1 MTNFLLKSISPQA
14 ATIYRLLESRQA
26 MSAKDVG
33 KRLGIFP
40 NAVYRA
46 VRQLLE
52 LGIVE
57 ELNGYPKKYAA
68 RPLSEGLDLFS
79 SIMRQ
84 NFQETFDKNNKSL
97 GHRNF
102 LKITFVQKRSQT
114 IKMTDRDTTAAR
126 ENINLIA
133 SGLDLP
139 AETLLVNK
147 RAVERGV
154 RVRLLVQNLKEVNA
168 DRLRSWSKAGIE
180 VRYYPNMEARIY
192 LFDHKIVYMTSY
204 DPKNRREALGVR
216 FEYPPLT
223 ALLDELF
230 EQRWKLGKEIGSIV

>member
-1 MTNFLLKSISPQA
+1 MTNFLLKSIPPQA
-14 ATIYRLLESRQA
+14 ATIYQLLENQKP
-26 MSAKDVG
+26 MSAKEVG
-33 KRLGIFP
+33 KHLGIFP

-46 VRQLLE
+46 VSQLLE
-52 LGIVE
+52 LGIME

-84 NFQETFDKNNKSL
+84 NFQETFDKKNKGL
-97 GHRNF
+97 GRHSF
-102 LKITFVQKRSQT
+102 LKIAFVQKRSQT
-114 IKMTDRDTTAAR
+114 IQMTDRDTRAAR

-154 RVRLLVQNLKEVNA
+154 RVRLLIQNLKEVTA

-180 VRYYPNMEARIY
+180 LKHYPNMEARIY
-192 LFDHKIVYMTSY
+192 IFDHKVVYLTSY
-204 DPKNRREALGVR
+204 DPKNRHEALGVR
-216 FEYPPLT
+216 FGYPPLA

-230 EQRWKLGKEIGSIV
+230 EQRWKLAKEMTGF